1 MVVLSGLEEE
11 GELKK
16 GYFAWAE
23 ELVEGCKARLA
34 YFSLQEDV
42 GDGWKWDTN
51 LSGVYSAKWAYGLIS
66 KFDLISVSLVYKI

>member
-42 GDGWKWDTN
+42 GDGWK
-51 LSGVYSAKWAYGLIS
+51 
-66 KFDLISVSLVYKI
+66 